1 MDSDE
6 IAETRA
12 LARQML
18 RKKFRTE
25 TIEASYGRFA
35 TEENEAILPE
45 WFVEDEAKHHVPNIN
60 VSKEQIAES
69 ILKPNASISQG
80 FSSVMI
86 TANNGKV
93 YSGFVTGESG
103 GVVKMRNIIGQEF
116 AIKEADI
123 KGREELETSMM
134 PTGLANS
141 MSYEEFASLVEF
153 LSKQK

>member
-1 MDSDE
+1 
-6 IAETRA
+6 
-12 LARQML
+12 
-18 RKKFRTE
+18 
-25 TIEASYGRFA
+25 
-35 TEENEAILPE
+35 
-45 WFVEDEAKHHVPNIN
+45 
-60 VSKEQIAES
+60 
-69 ILKPNASISQG
+69 
-80 FSSVMI
+80 MI